1 LEENSLDKLNDFS
14 KTLIEQIDTM
24 SRVASAF
31 SDFATLPQ
39 PNILEEDI
47 AEITRL
53 ATEIFENANIQLD
66 LPNKTILWPIDR
78 TQWIRV
84 MTNIIQNAI
93 QAVPQ
98 GDTPIIELKMRATKH
113 KLNVQIKDNGT
124 GIAPEDIPRVFEPKF
139 TTKTGGMGLGLAIV
153 KNIISSL
160 NGTINFSSSLE
171 EGTTFYIDLKR

>member
-1 LEENSLDKLNDFS
+1 MIFS

-53 ATEIFENANIQLD
+53 ATEIFDNATIQLD
-66 LPNKTILWPIDR
+66 LPPSAILWPIDR

-84 MTNIIQNAI
+84 MTNLIQNAI

-98 GDTPIIELKMRATKH
+98 GEKTNNFP
-113 KLNVQIKDNGT
+113 KD
-124 GIAPEDIPRVFEPKF
+124 ERH
-139 TTKTGGMGLGLAIV
+139 
-153 KNIISSL
+153 
-160 NGTINFSSSLE
+160 
-171 EGTTFYIDLKR
+171 